1 MSAPV
6 ASPEIMPAQVQ
17 LTAVLLSLTLLL
29 VTVELIRRNRLRED
43 YALLWLG
50 GGLVLLVLS
59 LWPQSIA
66 LIARLT
72 GVVYPPSAVFLA
84 AIVTIVW
91 LLLHFSVI
99 VSTLTARLIR
109 IAQRTAILEMSLA
122 DLRSGPAA
130 GKNQHHQEE
139 SMEGW

>member
-1 MSAPV
+1 MPV
-6 ASPEIMPAQVQ
+6 PASTTEILPPHVQ
-17 LTAVLLSLTLLL
+17 ATAVVLSLLLLS

-50 GGLVLLVLS
+50 GGLLMLLLS
-59 LWPQSIA
+59 LWPGGIG
-66 LIARLT
+66 LLARLT
-72 GVVYPPSAVFLA
+72 GAVYPPSAIFLA

-109 IAQRTAILEMSLA
+109 LAQRTAILEMRLA
-122 DLRSGPAA
+122 EMRTASTSPGSGDEPMSNA
-130 GKNQHHQEE
+130 
-139 SMEGW
+139 